1 MKKLFALILVI
12 VSFINVN
19 GQLLWRIT
27 GGNCYKPSYL
37 FGTLH
42 LETSNFIDSVPG
54 LRDAIDDV
62 DAIYGEVVKDE
73 MLSKSAVS
81 KILKESQA
89 PADSTIDKF
98 LTAEEYRLV
107 DRVVKEYMR
116 GLIGLDKLK
125 KFKPMTVIMQ
135 IEGMQMLKHFPN
147 YKSLGEGLD
156 MGIQTMGDELGK
168 YVGGFESIEEQMSM
182 AYGKSLRE
190 QARSLVEMCAHDKD
204 FGNYNRDLSA
214 AYHRQD
220 LAALEKLLMDPKR
233 GMAGESLERICFA
246 RNRKWM
252 SKIITTMPVQS
263 MLIVVGAA
271 HLVGDEGLIELLR
284 SSGYV
289 VEPMP

>member
-1 MKKLFALILVI
+1 MKKLLALILAI
-12 VSFINVN
+12 VTCANVN

-42 LETSNFIDSVPG
+42 LESSNFIDSVPG
-54 LRDAIDDV
+54 LKEAIDEV

-81 KILKESQA
+81 KLLKESEA

-98 LTAEEYRLV
+98 LTPEEYRLV
-107 DRVVKEYMR
+107 DGVVKEYMR

-135 IEGMQMLKHFPN
+135 LEAMQMLKYFPDF
-147 YKSLGEGLD
+147 KSIDQGLD

-168 YVGGFESIEEQMSM
+168 YVGGFESIEEQISI
-182 AYGKSLRE
+182 AYGTSLRE

-204 FGNYNRDLSA
+204 YGDYNRELSA

-220 LAALEKLLMDPKR
+220 LAALEELLTDPTR
-233 GMAGESLERICFA
+233 GMSEESLERMCYS

-252 SKIITTMPVQS
+252 SKIIPTVPVQS

-271 HLVGDEGLIELLR
+271 HLIGDQGLIELLR